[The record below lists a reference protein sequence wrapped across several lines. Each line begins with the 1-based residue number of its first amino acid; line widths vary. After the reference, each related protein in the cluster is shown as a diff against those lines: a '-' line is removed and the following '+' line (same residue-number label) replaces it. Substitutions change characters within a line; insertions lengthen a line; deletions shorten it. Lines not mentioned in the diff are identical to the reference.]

1 MQRILKYTLLVAF
14 LVSFWTPEFTH
25 AQQPDAVTLSISP
38 TLYDMSAE
46 PGQEW
51 RSSLKVVNVNPFD
64 LTVYAEVVNF
74 SPQGEGGDGRFSVID
89 PSIADG
95 SSLAEWFTISSQ
107 PITIPREQTIE
118 IPFSVKVPND
128 ASPGGHFAAILVGTK
143 PIQDDTGKARL
154 QTAQMVTSLFFA
166 RVAGEVVELGGI
178 REFTTTK
185 SLLSSPEA
193 TFSLRF
199 ENKGNV
205 HLQPRGEIRIYNMWG
220 EERGIIPINQYTSFG
235 NVLPD
240 SIRKFLFTWKGE
252 WSVSD
257 VGRYTAVATLG
268 YGTEEKKFSTSK
280 TVFWVL
286 PIKLLLIVGLVLAAF
301 VGLFTWLVRIYIRHT
316 LLMAG
321 VSIEDYA
328 SVHKRARREMRPSL
342 HAPVQAGILDLTTRM
357 QTTTSLASRLREIG
371 QFAFQ
376 YRLFFFGFAL
386 LVTFVGTIGWYVKS
400 ANTTQRS
407 YEITYMQNETTPTK
421 SVSSEEVVYS
431 QLTGGG
437 ETNTSLES
445 DERDYK
451 ASVLVVNR
459 SGIVGAGAQMR
470 IFLESNNYKILGLD
484 ADLADTQERTVIVTT
499 NEFYTYALELSKL
512 LKNAPVSLVADRE
525 TEASITIF
533 VGSDTSLE

>member
-1 MQRILKYTLLVAF
+1 MQRILKYTF
-14 LVSFWTPEFTH
+14 LILFLAGFGALEFSH

-74 SPQGEGGDGRFSVID
+74 SPQGEGGDGRFNVVD
-89 PSIADG
+89 ASIADG
-95 SSLAEWFTISSQ
+95 STLAEWFTISSE

-118 IPFSVKVPND
+118 IPFSVRVPEG
-128 ASPGGHFAAILVGTK
+128 ASPGGHFAAILVGTR
-143 PIQDDTGKARL
+143 PIKNESGQARL

-166 RVAGEVVELGGI
+166 RVAGEVVESGGI
-178 REFTTTK
+178 REFMTTK

-257 VGRYTAVATLG
+257 VGRYTAIATLG
-268 YGTEEKKFSTSK
+268 YGSEEKKFSTSK

-286 PIKLLLIVGLVLAAF
+286 PVKLLLIVSLVLAGF
-301 VGLFTWLVRIYIRHT
+301 VGLFTWLVRVYVRHT

-321 VSIEDYA
+321 VNIEDYA
-328 SVHKRARREMRPSL
+328 SVHKRARKEMRPSL

-357 QTTTSLASRLREIG
+357 QATTSFSSRLREIG

-376 YRLFFFGFAL
+376 YRLFFFGFI
-386 LVTFVGTIGWYVKS
+386 LVITFVSTIVWYVKS

-407 YEITYMQNETTPTK
+407 YEITYMQNESTPTK

-431 QLTGGG
+431 QLTGGA
-437 ETNTSLES
+437 S
-445 DERDYK
+445 DLSGVDEERDYK
-451 ASVLVVNR
+451 ASVLIVNR
-459 SGIVGAGAQMR
+459 SGTVGAGAQMR
-470 IFLESNNYKILGLD
+470 IFLENNDYRVQGLE
-484 ADLADTQERTVIVTT
+484 ADLAVSQERTVIVTT
-499 NEFYTYALELSKL
+499 NEFYTQALELSKL
-512 LKNAPVSLVADRE
+512 LKNAPVSFAAESE
-525 TEASITIF
+525 TKAPITVF
-533 VGSDTSLE
+533 VGNDASLE